1 MKVLTLKDPPSQTIT
16 HLLRGLLEIPAN
28 FILTSEFKREDSSKM
43 RRQIQRKRRHFH
55 NAKHSLVNYLFQQ
68 NQNGAP
74 TAQGEMLTDDAAVG
88 LVVDLGHCLREMEIE
103 GRYFGQFSL
112 TVVLYGLDRTQLE
125 KNAAEFF
132 KVFSAF
138 DAVLNEERY
147 NLLNAFLAVIPGN
160 YLHNLRY
167 LYLLNTNYAD
177 LSFLFTL
184 ETGETWNSHL
194 GAEYLSVLETEHN
207 QPYFLNL
214 HHRDVAHT
222 LVLGATGTGKSFL
235 LNFLITHLQK
245 YDPHTFIFDLGGS
258 YRHLAHLFSG
268 SYLPVG
274 IERQSFVINPF
285 SLPPNKENFQFL
297 FSFIKVLIQSGGY
310 RMDEN
315 DERDLYEQI
324 ENLYE
329 IEPEQ
334 RRLFTL
340 SNILRRDLRQHLYRW
355 VQGGPYAALFDNVE
369 DNLTFARFQC
379 FDFEGMERYPQVLE
393 PLVFYILHRA
403 SASIQDPSLATTFKV
418 FVMDE
423 AWRFMRDPTIRLY
436 ITEALKTWRK
446 RNAAMILSTQSS
458 ADLDQNEMLQIVLE
472 SCATTLFLA
481 NPGMDREAYQRIFH
495 LNETEA
501 NRIAELIP
509 KQQILIKRPDLSKVV
524 NLNVEEKGYWLYTS
538 DPYDDHRR
546 SKVFEELGFGPGL
559 EELARGDRRLSKRSI
574 R

>member
-1 MKVLTLKDPPSQTIT
+1 M
-16 HLLRGLLEIPAN
+16 R
-28 FILTSEFKREDSSKM
+28 SS
-43 RRQIQRKRRHFH
+43 I
-55 NAKHSLVNYLFQQ
+55 
-68 NQNGAP
+68 
-74 TAQGEMLTDDAAVG
+74 
-88 LVVDLGHCLREMEIE
+88 
-103 GRYFGQFSL
+103 
-112 TVVLYGLDRTQLE
+112 
-125 KNAAEFF
+125 
-132 KVFSAF
+132 
-138 DAVLNEERY
+138 EERY
-147 NLLNAFLAVIPGN
+147 NLLNAFLATIPGN
-160 YLHNLRY
+160 TLHNLRH

-184 ETGETWNSHL
+184 ETGEMWNAHL
-194 GAEYLSVLETEHN
+194 GAEHLAVLETEHN

-214 HHRDVAHT
+214 HYRDVAHT

-274 IERQSFVINPF
+274 LERQSFVINPF
-285 SLPPNKENFQFL
+285 SLPPTKENFQFL

-310 RMDEN
+310 RLDEN
-315 DERDLYEQI
+315 DERDLFEQI

-329 IEPEQ
+329 VEPEQ

-355 VQGGPYAALFDNVE
+355 VRGGPYAALFDNVQ
-369 DNLTFARFQC
+369 DNLSFSRFQC
-379 FDFEGMERYPQVLE
+379 FDFEGMDRYPQVLE

-481 NPGMDREAYQRIFH
+481 NPGMDRETYRRIFH

-501 NRIAELIP
+501 DRIAQLIP
-509 KQQILIKRPDLSKVV
+509 KRQILIKRPDLSKVV
-524 NLNVEEKGYWLYTS
+524 NLNIEEKGYWLYTS

-546 SKVFEELGFGPGL
+546 SKIFEQLGFGPGL
-559 EELARGDRRLSKRSI
+559 EELARGTRRPSQRSNP
-574 R
+574 